1 MTEKFIHFTKQT
13 TTLKGFSVT
22 KDGQIAPLDNLM
34 VFDTVKSMETAKKL
48 LADANGIDKTLVV
61 PTEIER
67 AEKHY
72 KIPLEIFLEFAEET
86 DPQRVRK
93 AKEE

>member
-1 MTEKFIHFTKQT
+1 MAKNVHFTKQT

-22 KDGQIAPLDNLM
+22 KQGEISPLADLL

-48 LADANGIDKTLVV
+48 LADANGIEKSLVV
-61 PTEIER
+61 PTEIVR
-67 AEKHY
+67 QEKHY
-72 KIPLEIFLEFAEET
+72 EIPLEIFLDYAVESE
-86 DPQRVRK
+86 PQRVRK